1 MPRPYSTDLRQ
12 RALLACERG
21 RLSRARIAVLFG
33 VGEPT
38 LYRWQQQARTEGR
51 RTAQPARG
59 GPPAR
64 PGGKGPDGPAAA
76 AGWQGPARP
85 ARPGGRGER
94 LDAGGICRSAGRA
107 HRSAGNRLD
116 LVPGAQAAGPGAHKT
131 FRAEEQA
138 RADLAQ
144 ERAAWRAELARVA
157 PERLV
162 FLDESGI
169 DTRLTR
175 THARAVRGKRALGT
189 VPWGHWK
196 RPTVIGALARDGV
209 IACMG

>member
-33 VGEPT
+33 VGGTT

-51 RTAQPARG
+51 RTAKPARG
-59 GPPAR
+59 GPPR
-64 PGGKGPDGPAAA
+64 RLDGKGLDVL
-76 AGWQGPARP
+76 RT
-85 ARPGGRGER
+85 PGGRGER

-107 HRSAGNRLD
+107 HRSAGKRLD
-116 LVPGAQAAGPGAHKT
+116 LVPGAQAAGPGAQKT
-131 FRAEEQA
+131 FRAEEQD

-144 ERAAWRAELARVA
+144 ERAAWRAELARVD

-189 VPWGHWK
+189 GHWK
-196 RPTVIGALARDGV
+196 RLTVIGALARDGV
-209 IACMG
+209 IACMSIAAAT